1 MNKNNINLE
10 DYVSD
15 SRLKEI
21 AEEEFRRALREDP
34 ERILNNMAY
43 KYVAHLV
50 DDLMDDEMKAHVKE
64 KTKEV
69 IQELS
74 TYTVYH
80 TPTRYDDHKSLAY
93 QFMEEAVIENRQ
105 VIFDCVLKKIEA
117 YPYESKIFEKIDNAV
132 GVWVDKRM
140 MVLLGRF

>member
-15 SRLKEI
+15 PRLKEI

-140 MVLLGRF
+140 MVLLGRC

>member
-1 MNKNNINLE
+1 MSLGKPVVK
-10 DYVSD
+10 DC
-15 SRLKEI
+15 
-21 AEEEFRRALREDP
+21 F
-34 ERILNNMAY
+34 
-43 KYVAHLV
+43 
-50 DDLMDDEMKAHVKE
+50 MDDEMKAHVKE

-117 YPYESKIFEKIDNAV
+117 YPYESKIEDDGITWA
-132 GVWVDKRM
+132 
-140 MVLLGRF
+140 LLEAIKKGLTTSK